1 MRKAEIISRILK
13 ELGLL
18 EPETDPVFSGQEGE
32 EEDEEA
38 ECILAALNDK
48 LPEGEIKTC
57 EDFRHL
63 NVECCETCHG
73 HYAHY
78 EMQVIKLPDGSPAW
92 VCGPIRRAIYPEEL
106 RKLQE
111 WSRNSAE
118 GKLLR
123 EIFDENDTK

>member
-1 MRKAEIISRILK
+1 MKKAEIISQILK
-13 ELGLL
+13 AMGLL
-18 EPETDPVFSGQEGE
+18 EPETDPLFRGQEGE

-38 ECILAALNDK
+38 EYILSVLHDK
-48 LPEGEIKTC
+48 LPEGNIKTC
-57 EDFRHL
+57 EDFRYL

-73 HYAHY
+73 QYAHY
-78 EMQVIKLPDGSPAW
+78 EMQTIKLPDGSPAW
-92 VCGPIRRAIYPEEL
+92 VCGPVKWAIYPEEC

-123 EIFDENDTK
+123 EIFGEKNE